1 MEVLGITAFRVVTT
15 MAVLLLIWMIMGQ
28 RQIAELSPFD
38 LAISITIGTVAGANI
53 ADTRIDMGGGLI
65 AITLLGLLQILI
77 NWLTLKYRSLQY
89 KVNFEP
95 LVMVENGQ
103 IIKTNLRKARFSVE
117 MLLQLLREKDV
128 FNITEVELAILEPH
142 GKLSVLKK
150 AEYLPLKPSQV
161 NLAID
166 PNKILVPVILEG
178 ELQEKVLKKLGFSP
192 QEIEAFRG
200 QYKDM
205 LHDVFVA
212 FMDKDCKVHII
223 KDDLRESGVFLH

>member
-1 MEVLGITAFRVVTT
+1 MEVLGVTAFRVITT
-15 MAVLLLIWMIMGQ
+15 MAVLLVIWLIMGQ

-38 LAISITIGTVAGANI
+38 FAISITIGTVAGANI

-65 AITLLGLLQILI
+65 AIILLGLLQILV

-103 IIKTNLRKARFSVE
+103 ILRKNLRKARLSIE

-128 FNITEVELAILEPH
+128 FNITEVELAVLEPH

-150 AEYLPLKPSQV
+150 AEFLPLKPNQL
-161 NLAID
+161 NIKID
-166 PNKILVPVILEG
+166 PNRILVPVILEG
-178 ELQEKVLKKLGFSP
+178 ELQEKVLKKMGFSS
-192 QEIEAFRG
+192 QQIETFHG
-200 QYKDM
+200 EYKDK
-205 LHDVFVA
+205 LDNVFVA
-212 FMDKDCKVHII
+212 FMDKEYKVYIT
-223 KDDLRESGVFLH
+223 KNDFQENGVFLH